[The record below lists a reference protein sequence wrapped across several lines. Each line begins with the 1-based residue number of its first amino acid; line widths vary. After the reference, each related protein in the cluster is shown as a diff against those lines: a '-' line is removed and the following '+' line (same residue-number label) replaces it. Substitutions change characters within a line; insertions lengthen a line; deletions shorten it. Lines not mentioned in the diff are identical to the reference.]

1 MNIVFLDSFVLNP
14 GDLQWGRL
22 AELGQFTVYDRT
34 PSDQIVERAKDA
46 EVIILNKK
54 RMTEEIFAQLPK
66 LRLILVCA
74 TGYDVIDLEAAR
86 RHGVTVCN
94 VPAYSTLAVAQH
106 TLALLLEHTN
116 RVGHYAQLNRDGYW
130 ARSRDFSLWD
140 EAVEELAQQRV
151 TIVGWGNIGRKVAE
165 LLRVLETEVCVVTSQ
180 SAESLPEGVK
190 KISMDEAFATSAV
203 VSLHCPLKPDN
214 KAFVNA
220 ELLSKARKG
229 LVLINTARGGLI
241 DEKAVAEAL
250 HNGHLAAYACD
261 VLAQEPPTAD
271 NPILN
276 APNSYVTPHIA
287 WAGAAARGR
296 IISIMADNLEAF
308 LAGKPQN
315 VVS

>member
-22 AELGQFTVYDRT
+22 AEFGQFTVYDRT

-116 RVGHYAQLNRDGYW
+116 RVGHYAELNRGGYW

-140 EAVEELAQQRV
+140 EAVEELAQQRI

-165 LLRVLETEVCVVTSQ
+165 LLRVLEAEVCVVTSQ
-180 SAESLPEGVK
+180 AAESLPEGVN
-190 KISMDEAFATSAV
+190 EN
-203 VSLHCPLKPDN
+203 H
-214 KAFVNA
+214 
-220 ELLSKARKG
+220 
-229 LVLINTARGGLI
+229 
-241 DEKAVAEAL
+241 
-250 HNGHLAAYACD
+250 
-261 VLAQEPPTAD
+261 
-271 NPILN
+271 
-276 APNSYVTPHIA
+276 
-287 WAGAAARGR
+287 AG
-296 IISIMADNLEAF
+296 
-308 LAGKPQN
+308 
-315 VVS
+315 

>member
-106 TLALLLEHTN
+106 TLALLLDIM
-116 RVGHYAQLNRDGYW
+116 LN
-130 ARSRDFSLWD
+130 ST
-140 EAVEELAQQRV
+140 V
-151 TIVGWGNIGRKVAE
+151 TATGR
-165 LLRVLETEVCVVTSQ
+165 
-180 SAESLPEGVK
+180 
-190 KISMDEAFATSAV
+190 
-203 VSLHCPLKPDN
+203 
-214 KAFVNA
+214 
-220 ELLSKARKG
+220 
-229 LVLINTARGGLI
+229 
-241 DEKAVAEAL
+241 AVAISVFGMKL
-250 HNGHLAAYACD
+250 WKNSHS
-261 VLAQEPPTAD
+261 
-271 NPILN
+271 N
-276 APNSYVTPHIA
+276 ASPS
-287 WAGAAARGR
+287 
-296 IISIMADNLEAF
+296 
-308 LAGKPQN
+308 
-315 VVS
+315 